1 MDEQEILSKI
11 AFIKLKEDSEMAILE
26 KEKLPASAVNS
37 KVYSEKSRNVYVI
50 YGRNDK
56 ARKALFQFL
65 RAIDLAPLEWSQL
78 IAWNG
83 KGSPYIG
90 EILDSA
96 FQTAQAVIVLMIG
109 DDLAELRDIYLIKD
123 EKPEE
128 FTPQARPNVLFEA
141 GMAFGRNP
149 DKTKLWN

>member
-1 MDEQEILSKI
+1 M
-11 AFIKLKEDSEMAILE
+11 
-26 KEKLPASAVNS
+26 
-37 KVYSEKSRNVYVI
+37 
-50 YGRNDK
+50 
-56 ARKALFQFL
+56 
-65 RAIDLAPLEWSQL
+65 
-78 IAWNG
+78 
-83 KGSPYIG
+83 G

-109 DDLAELRDIYLIKD
+109 DDLAKLRDIYLIKD